1 MYSGSGN
8 RGEKLSTIK
17 LTAVQYGILV
27 MMLAL
32 TAGLWRLQ
40 VLGADNY
47 RMLADQNRIRK
58 EPVLAPRGK
67 LFDREN
73 RLVVDNYP
81 SVSCFLVR
89 EQNKNVDSDLPLIAK
104 GLDLDLEQ
112 LRATLR
118 RYRSEPG
125 YQPIPI
131 KLDITDD
138 EKAFIEAHRN
148 ELPELETIDE
158 ERRLY
163 PRDGF
168 AAHLIGYVGE
178 VSEDDLNNPRYA
190 AYEPGD
196 VVGKAGVEETYD
208 ELLRGQDGSRDVVVD
223 SHGREVGY
231 LGIQHA
237 VPGQDLRLTIDN
249 DLQRAA
255 ELALGNRNGA
265 IVAMDPRNGEI
276 LAMVS
281 RPSFDPNAF
290 AVKINRSDWNQLIT
304 DPNHPLM
311 NKTIQAQLAPGS
323 TFKILMSV
331 AGLQEGIAQDLK
343 VNCTGGWG
351 PYGFFHHCDEH
362 HGAVDIHNA
371 IPFSCDT
378 YYYQLGD
385 KLGIDRIAKYATE
398 FGYGQR
404 TGIDLPGEQA
414 GLMPSAQWKLKNY
427 HARWYPDETL
437 DVSIGQGAVE
447 ATPIQLARI
456 IGGIASGG
464 HLVRPHV
471 VFPDQLPT
479 DFRSAM
485 LDSFPGSGE
494 ANIPIDPENWVTI
507 TDGMYNVTQPGY
519 FHTAGSAHLEGIDFG
534 GKTGTAQV
542 MSHEALDKTSKNR
555 STNPNVWFVGVTPRR
570 NPELVVAVLW
580 QNGEFSYYP
589 ARIGAAVVSAYVE
602 KQRRLANNLQPT
614 KTAPPAEMSAVWTE
628 PNTGAKT
635 AGDRVQT
642 GNFLIKDGSIIAQA
656 KQNPSALKG
665 HGFSRA
671 GNGPSEVPASA
682 GEGMPR
688 AVNKLP
694 RALKPTQVH
703 LPASGTAKAEPFQ
716 INGDSHVASP
726 SGKGQ

>member
-1 MYSGSGN
+1 MVSLGN
-8 RGEKLSTIK
+8 KRDEKLSALK
-17 LTAVQYGILV
+17 LTVVQYGILLV
-27 MMLAL
+27 MLAL
-32 TAGLWRLQ
+32 IAQLWRLQ
-40 VLGADNY
+40 VLGAENF
-47 RMLADQNRIRK
+47 RNLAEQNRIRK
-58 EPVLAPRGK
+58 VPILAPRGK

-89 EQNKNVDSDLPLIAK
+89 EQNRNVDEDLPLIAR
-104 GLDLDLEQ
+104 GLNLDLDQ

-118 RYRSEPG
+118 RYRAAPG

-131 KLDITDD
+131 KQDITAD
-138 EKAFIEAHRN
+138 EQAFIEAHRN

-178 VSEDDLNNPRYA
+178 VSEEDLNNPRFAY
-190 AYEPGD
+190 YEPGD

-208 ELLRGQDGSRDVVVD
+208 QLLRGQDGSREVIVD

-237 VPGQDLRLTIDN
+237 IPGQDLKLTIDN

-255 ELALGNRNGA
+255 ELALGDRNGA

-290 AVKINRSDWNQLIT
+290 AVRINRTDWNKLIN
-304 DPNHPLM
+304 DPDHPLL
-311 NKTIQAQLAPGS
+311 NKAIQAQLAPGS

-343 VNCTGGWG
+343 INCSGGWG

-362 HGAVDIHNA
+362 HGGVDIHNA
-371 IPFSCDT
+371 IPYSCDT
-378 YYYQLGD
+378 FYYMLGD
-385 KLGIDRIAKYATE
+385 RLGIDRISEYATK

-447 ATPIQLARI
+447 ATPMQLARI

-471 VFPDQLPT
+471 VVPDQLPA
-479 DFRSAM
+479 DFRKGLLESY
-485 LDSFPGSGE
+485 PGSGD
-494 ANIPIDPENWVTI
+494 AYIPIDPDNWTII
-507 TDGMYNVTQPGY
+507 TDGMYQVTQPAY

-542 MSHEALDKTSKNR
+542 MSHEALDKTTKGR
-555 STNPNVWFVGVTPRR
+555 ITNPNVWFVGVTPSR

-580 QNGEFSYYP
+580 QNGDKSYYP
-589 ARIGAAVVSAYVE
+589 ARIGAKVVAAYVE
-602 KQRRLANNLQPT
+602 KQRRLAHNLVPM
-614 KTAPPAEMSAVWTE
+614 KVAAPVEMGAVWTA
-628 PNTGAKT
+628 PQT
-635 AGDRVQT
+635 AGQT
-642 GNFLIKDGSIIAQA
+642 ADQKDGAVRMHAGTFLMKDGQIVGQGKPDAHPGVHLATDKSAQEV
-656 KQNPSALKG
+656 
-665 HGFSRA
+665 A
-671 GNGPSEVPASA
+671 GLASA
-682 GEGMPR
+682 HIASRG
-688 AVNKLP
+688 AVSTGGN
-694 RALKPTQVH
+694 Q
-703 LPASGTAKAEPFQ
+703 
-716 INGDSHVASP
+716 
-726 SGKGQ
+726 